1 MKVAIFGGTF
11 NPIHIGHLIMAQ
23 YVKNFSEVDKVIFV
37 PNGVPPHKNIDI
49 ALPEDRFEM
58 VRLSIEDNPD
68 FEISDFEIKN
78 KGPSWTINTL
88 NYFATSCEKVYF
100 ILGSDNLFEI
110 KKWYRAEEILKKFPI
125 IVLPRERD
133 TTLIRRQIEEFGI
146 QFAAKMVLIDMPI
159 IDISSTEIRRLIR
172 ENKSIRYMVHPKV
185 EEYII
190 RKGLYKE

>member
-23 YVKNFSEVDKVIFV
+23 YVRNFSEVDKIIFV
-37 PNGVPPHKNIDI
+37 PNGIPPHKSFNI
-49 ALPEDRFEM
+49 ALPQDRYEM

-78 KGPSWTINTL
+78 EGPSFTINTL
-88 NYFATSCEKVYF
+88 EYFALFYEKVYF
-100 ILGSDNLFEI
+100 VIGSDNLFEI
-110 KKWYRAEEILKKFPI
+110 AKWYKAEEILKEFPI
-125 IVLPRERD
+125 IVLPRERKKN
-133 TTLIRRQIEEFGI
+133 LIKRQIEEFSYKYS
-146 QFAAKMVLIDMPI
+146 AEMVLIDMPI
-159 IDISSTEIRRLIR
+159 IDISSTEIRRLVK
-172 ENKSIRYMVHPKV
+172 ENKSIKYMVHPKV